1 MPSTMNISLPDSLKE
16 FVDQQVREEGFAG
29 TSDYV
34 RDLIRRDRGE
44 TRLRT
49 MLLEGAG
56 SPAEGLFDDA
66 YFESL
71 RQRVRS
77 DR

>member
-1 MPSTMNISLPDSLKE
+1 MPSTMNISLSEPLKH
-16 FVDQQVREEGFAG
+16 FVDRQVREGGFSG

-44 TRLRT
+44 TRLRN
-49 MLLEGAG
+49 LLLKGAG
-56 SPAEGLFDDA
+56 SPAEGLFDEA
-66 YFESL
+66 YFEGL
-71 RQRVRS
+71 RQRIRS